1 MKHEG
6 IIIVFF
12 VLVFLMPA
20 VVVYR
25 VWGTAFSGLKRA
37 KPTEPKSSAGN
48 AKYAADNEATTA
60 TQEQSSADS

>member
-37 KPTEPKSSAGN
+37 KPTEPIP
-48 AKYAADNEATTA
+48 ADKEPKPA
-60 TQEQSSADS
+60 TQEQGPADS